1 MNVMLTHCT
10 SCQLKKALQYVWI
23 LLSSLFI
30 THHLLSKIEVFELI
44 SSAHTFEF
52 LFFQSRGDSGHRR
65 NGMYYGTPF
74 YGGYGYASPLPH
86 PNMYAAAYGAYP
98 YYGNQQL
105 VS

>member
-1 MNVMLTHCT
+1 MVYGIHGVASASRQLE
-10 SCQLKKALQYVWI
+10 LKKGEVVKRGMDGDGGAVNALESTCSWGQ
-23 LLSSLFI
+23 
-30 THHLLSKIEVFELI
+30 
-44 SSAHTFEF
+44 
-52 LFFQSRGDSGHRR
+52 GDSGHRR